1 LPRKRRVNPDE
12 PRETRGFVRF
22 ASTFVNVS
30 ERLQLRNSDAGLETM
45 TSGFLAEELHQI
57 IAQATAPAFLLGAVA
72 GFLSVL
78 IGRSN
83 RIVDRSNYLSAI
95 EDDDPV
101 RGRLKTDIPRL
112 RRRAKLVNRA
122 IEFVVI
128 SGVFTTCLV
137 VVAFA
142 SAVLGFSHV
151 YGAAVLFVLALGF
164 FAAALIS
171 LWIEVR
177 IALGDLDYY
186 G

>member
-1 LPRKRRVNPDE
+1 M
-12 PRETRGFVRF
+12 
-22 ASTFVNVS
+22 A
-30 ERLQLRNSDAGLETM
+30 
-45 TSGFLAEELHQI
+45 TSGILVEQLSQI
-57 IAQATAPAFLLGAVA
+57 ISQATAPAFLLGAVA

-83 RIVDRSNYLSAI
+83 RIVDRSNILTAI

-101 RGRLKTDIPRL
+101 RARMKTDIPRL
-112 RRRAKLVNRA
+112 KRRARPINKA
-122 IEFVVI
+122 IEFAVV

-142 SAVLGFSHV
+142 SAFLGFSHA

-164 FAAALIS
+164 FSVSLIY
-171 LWIEVR
+171 LWREVR
-177 IALGDLDYY
+177 ISLSDLEFY